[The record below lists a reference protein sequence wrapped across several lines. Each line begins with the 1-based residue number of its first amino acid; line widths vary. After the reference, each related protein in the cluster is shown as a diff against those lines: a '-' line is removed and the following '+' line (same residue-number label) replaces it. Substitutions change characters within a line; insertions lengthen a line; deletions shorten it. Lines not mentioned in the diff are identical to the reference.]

1 MENWIFKK
9 TKAAGNRI
17 DRLLVENNIILARF
31 MEIIFGVIW
40 ILDGSFLLQKNFVTI
55 FTNIILTTGQNQPA
69 FLAGWFSFWS
79 GIILPNAYTF
89 MYMIAF
95 LEFMLAVSLI
105 LGLGRKIGYAGGFIL
120 SILLWAIPEGFGGP
134 YNSGV
139 AEIGTGIIY
148 AIVFIFLAITSS
160 IHGRNK
166 YTADYY
172 IEKKA
177 DKWKYIAE
185 INY

>member
-1 MENWIFKK
+1 
-9 TKAAGNRI
+9 
-17 DRLLVENNIILARF
+17 
-31 MEIIFGVIW
+31 
-40 ILDGSFLLQKNFVTI
+40 
-55 FTNIILTTGQNQPA
+55 
-69 FLAGWFSFWS
+69 
-79 GIILPNAYTF
+79 